1 MDREEI
7 MQYLA
12 GLKADGY
19 FDLRNEAYNYA
30 FKIYDKDYEFLTIV
44 AKLIK
49 KYLKLEPRI
58 YPRRNYR
65 WYELAIYSR
74 QVVPEL
80 YELWHNLLKEPTT
93 PFVRGLGDAEATI
106 IKDNPNRIK
115 FTNRDLTIVNAFKK
129 VLDEL
134 SINYNYYIEKR
145 RNGIDHVVRISGK
158 TNISKYAQSIGF
170 LHPNKRSRLILYW
183 NIHSIPNLD
192 KIL

>member
-1 MDREEI
+1 